1 MTHYCRKGVHGVIFA
16 LLLGLIFLAGCGAS
30 KTYLLNLSYNPL
42 GTPQFLPISAK
53 PATLAIY
60 QFEDVRPDRL
70 YLGRRV
76 YRDGMVDFFKPDAG
90 TVEQVVTQS
99 VVKAMEKAGFK
110 VTRVNRPLNQEKEEF
125 KSIPGDV
132 ALGGRIEA
140 LWVEAKSGYATTDT
154 EAKLRIKVVWGLSKE
169 QVWMTKTIEGS
180 AQETDRP
187 FYQPKYAEAKIN
199 EVFQDGMDKFLKDE
213 NQLRDKILKEK

>member
-1 MTHYCRKGVHGVIFA
+1 MAKHWRNGVNGAILA
-16 LLLGLIFLAGCGAS
+16 LLLGLISLSGCAGS

-110 VTRVNRPLNQEKEEF
+110 ITRVNRPLNQDKEDF

-132 ALGGRIEA
+132 ALGGRIES
-140 LWVEAKSGYATTDT
+140 LWVEAKTGYTTTDT
-154 EAKLRIKVVWGLSKE
+154 DAKLRMKVIWGLPKE
-169 QVWMTKTIEGS
+169 QVWMTKSIEGS

-199 EVFQDGMDKFLKDE
+199 EVFKDGMDKFLKDE
-213 NQLRDKILKEK
+213 NQLREKILKER

>member
-1 MTHYCRKGVHGVIFA
+1 MTKHWRNGVNGAILA
-16 LLLGLIFLAGCGAS
+16 LLLGLISLSGCAAS

-110 VTRVNRPLNQEKEEF
+110 ITRVNRPLNQDKEDF

-132 ALGGRIEA
+132 ALGGRIES
-140 LWVEAKSGYATTDT
+140 LWVEAKTGYTTTDT
-154 EAKLRIKVVWGLSKE
+154 DAKLRMKVIWGLPKE
-169 QVWMTKTIEGS
+169 QVWMTKSIEGS

-199 EVFQDGMDKFLKDE
+199 EVFKDGMDKFLKDE
-213 NQLRDKILKEK
+213 NQLREKILKER

>member
-1 MTHYCRKGVHGVIFA
+1 MTKHWRNGVNGAILA
-16 LLLGLIFLAGCGAS
+16 LLLGLISLSGCAAS

-110 VTRVNRPLNQEKEEF
+110 ITRVNRPLNQDKEDF

-132 ALGGRIEA
+132 ALGGRIES
-140 LWVEAKSGYATTDT
+140 LWVEAKTGYTTTDT
-154 EAKLRIKVVWGLSKE
+154 DAKLRMKVVWGLPKE
-169 QVWMTKTIEGS
+169 QVWMTKSIEGS

-199 EVFQDGMDKFLKDE
+199 EVFKDGMDKFLKDE
-213 NQLRDKILKEK
+213 NQLREKILKEK

>member
-1 MTHYCRKGVHGVIFA
+1 MAKHWRNGVNGAILA
-16 LLLGLIFLAGCGAS
+16 LLLGLISLSGCAGS

-42 GTPQFLPISAK
+42 GTPQFLPISAR

-110 VTRVNRPLNQEKEEF
+110 ITRVNRPLNQDKEDF

-132 ALGGRIEA
+132 ALGGRIES
-140 LWVEAKSGYATTDT
+140 LWVEAKTGYTTTDT
-154 EAKLRIKVVWGLSKE
+154 DAKLRMKVIWGLPKE
-169 QVWMTKTIEGS
+169 QVWMTKSIEGS

-199 EVFQDGMDKFLKDE
+199 EVFKDGMDKFLKDE
-213 NQLRDKILKEK
+213 NQLREKILKER

>member
-1 MTHYCRKGVHGVIFA
+1 MAKHWRNGVNGAILA
-16 LLLGLIFLAGCGAS
+16 LLLGLISLSGCAGS

-110 VTRVNRPLNQEKEEF
+110 ITRVNRPLNQDKEDF

-132 ALGGRIEA
+132 ALGGRIES
-140 LWVEAKSGYATTDT
+140 LWVEAKTGYTTTDT
-154 EAKLRIKVVWGLSKE
+154 DAKLRMKVVWGLPKE
-169 QVWMTKTIEGS
+169 QVWMTKSIEGS

-199 EVFQDGMDKFLKDE
+199 EVFKDGMDKFLKDE
-213 NQLRDKILKEK
+213 NQLREKILKEK

>member
-1 MTHYCRKGVHGVIFA
+1 MAKHWRNGVNGAILA
-16 LLLGLIFLAGCGAS
+16 LLLGLISLSGCAGS

-110 VTRVNRPLNQEKEEF
+110 ITRVNRPLNQDKEDF

-132 ALGGRIEA
+132 ALGGRIES
-140 LWVEAKSGYATTDT
+140 LWVEAKTGYTTTDT
-154 EAKLRIKVVWGLSKE
+154 DAKMRIKVVWGLPKE

-199 EVFQDGMDKFLKDE
+199 EVFKDGMDKFLKDE
-213 NQLRDKILKEK
+213 NQLREKILKEK

>member
-1 MTHYCRKGVHGVIFA
+1 MANCCRNGVYGAILVLF
-16 LLLGLIFLAGCGAS
+16 LGLFFLGGCAGS

-42 GTPQFLPISAK
+42 GTPQFLSISAK
-53 PATLAIY
+53 PVTLAIY
-60 QFEDVRPDRL
+60 QFEDARPDRL

-110 VTRVNRPLNQEKEEF
+110 VARINRPLNQDKEDF
-125 KSIPGDV
+125 KNIPGDV

-140 LWVEAKSGYATTDT
+140 LWVEAKTGYATTDT
-154 EAKLRIKVVWGLSKE
+154 EAKLRIKVVWGLPKE
-169 QVWMTKTIEGS
+169 QVWMTKSIEGS

-199 EVFQDGMDKFLKDE
+199 EVFKDGMDKFLKDE
-213 NQLRDKILKEK
+213 TQLREKILKDK

>member
-1 MTHYCRKGVHGVIFA
+1 MSDYCRKGIHGAILAA
-16 LLLGLIFLAGCGAS
+16 LLGFVILAGCAGS
-30 KTYLLNLSYNPL
+30 KTYLLNLSYSPL

-53 PATLAIY
+53 PATLAVY
-60 QFEDVRPDRL
+60 QFEDVRPDRV

-90 TVEQVVTQS
+90 TVQEVVTES

-110 VTRVNRPLNQEKEEF
+110 ITRVNRPLNQDKEDF
-125 KSIPGDV
+125 KNIPADV
-132 ALGGRIEA
+132 VLGGRIEA
-140 LWVEAKSGYATTDT
+140 LWVEAKSGYTTTNTD
-154 EAKLRIKVVWGLSKE
+154 AKLRIKVVWGLTKE

-187 FYQPKYAEAKIN
+187 FYQPKHAEAKVN
-199 EVFQDGMDKFLKDE
+199 EVFKDGLDKFLKDE
-213 NQLRDKILKEK
+213 NQLREKILKNR

>member
-1 MTHYCRKGVHGVIFA
+1 MSNYCRNGGYGVILA
-16 LLLGLIFLAGCGAS
+16 LLLGSIFLVGCAGS
-30 KTYLLNLSYNPL
+30 KTYLLNLSYSPL

-53 PATLAIY
+53 PATLAVY
-60 QFEDVRPDRL
+60 QFEDVRPDRV

-90 TVEQVVTQS
+90 TVQEVVTES
-99 VVKAMEKAGFK
+99 VIKAMEKAGFK
-110 VTRVNRPLNQEKEEF
+110 ITRVNRPLNQDKEDF
-125 KSIPGDV
+125 KNIPVDV

-140 LWVEAKSGYATTDT
+140 LWVEAKSGYTTTNTD
-154 EAKLRIKVVWGLSKE
+154 AKLRIKVVWGLPKD

-187 FYQPKYAEAKIN
+187 FYQPKHAEAKIN
-199 EVFQDGMDKFLKDE
+199 EVFKDGLDKFLKDE
-213 NQLRDKILKEK
+213 NQLREKILKNR

>member
-1 MTHYCRKGVHGVIFA
+1 MAKHWRNGVNGAILA
-16 LLLGLIFLAGCGAS
+16 LLLGLISLSGCAGS

-110 VTRVNRPLNQEKEEF
+110 ITRVNRPLNQDKEDF

-132 ALGGRIEA
+132 ALGGRIES
-140 LWVEAKSGYATTDT
+140 LWVEAKTGYTTTDT
-154 EAKLRIKVVWGLSKE
+154 DAKMRIKVVWGLPKE

-199 EVFQDGMDKFLKDE
+199 EVFRDGMDRFLKDE
-213 NQLRDKILKEK
+213 NQLREKILKEK

>member
-1 MTHYCRKGVHGVIFA
+1 MVKYCRNGFSGAVLA
-16 LLLGLIFLAGCGAS
+16 LLLGLISLAGCAGS
-30 KTYLLNLSYNPL
+30 KTYLLNLSYSPL

-53 PATLAIY
+53 PATLAVY
-60 QFEDVRPDRL
+60 QFEDVRPDRI

-110 VTRVNRPLNQEKEEF
+110 IVMVNRRLNQDKEDF
-125 KSIPGDV
+125 KDIPGDV

-140 LWVEAKSGYATTDT
+140 LWVEAKTGYTTTDT
-154 EAKLRIKVVWGLSKE
+154 DAKLRVKVIWGIPKE
-169 QVWMTKTIEGS
+169 RIWMTKTIEGS

-199 EVFQDGMDKFLKDE
+199 EVFKDGMDKFLKDE
-213 NQLRDKILKEK
+213 NQLREKILKEK

>member
-1 MTHYCRKGVHGVIFA
+1 MANCCRNGVYGAILVLF
-16 LLLGLIFLAGCGAS
+16 LGLFFLGGCAGS

-42 GTPQFLPISAK
+42 GTPQFLSISAK
-53 PATLAIY
+53 PVTLAIY
-60 QFEDVRPDRL
+60 QFEDARPDRL

-110 VTRVNRPLNQEKEEF
+110 ITRVNRPLIQEKEDF
-125 KSIPGDV
+125 KSIPADV
-132 ALGGRIEA
+132 ALGGKIEA
-140 LWVEAKSGYATTDT
+140 LWVEAKTGYATTDT
-154 EAKLRIKVVWGLSKE
+154 EAKLRIKVVWGLPKE
-169 QVWMTKTIEGS
+169 QVWMTKSIEGS

-199 EVFQDGMDKFLKDE
+199 EVFKDGMDKFLKDE
-213 NQLRDKILKEK
+213 TQLREKIQKEK

>member
-1 MTHYCRKGVHGVIFA
+1 MAKHCRNGVYGAIFA
-16 LLLGLIFLAGCGAS
+16 LLLGLISLAGCAAS

-60 QFEDVRPDRL
+60 QFEDARPDRL

-90 TVEQVVTQS
+90 TVEQVMNQS

-110 VTRVNRPLNQEKEEF
+110 ITRVNRLLNQDKEDF

-140 LWVEAKSGYATTDT
+140 LWVEAKSGYVTTDT
-154 EAKLRIKVVWGLSKE
+154 DAKLRIKVVWGLPKE

-180 AQETDRP
+180 AQETERP
-187 FYQPKYAEAKIN
+187 FYEPKYAEAKIN
-199 EVFQDGMDKFLKDE
+199 EVFKDGMDKFLKDE
-213 NQLRDKILKEK
+213 NQLREKILKEK

>member
-1 MTHYCRKGVHGVIFA
+1 MAKHWRNGVNGAILA
-16 LLLGLIFLAGCGAS
+16 LLLGLFSLAGCAAS

-42 GTPQFLPISAK
+42 GTPQFLPITAK

-60 QFEDVRPDRL
+60 QFEDVRPDRV

-90 TVEQVVTQS
+90 TVEQVVNQS

-110 VTRVNRPLNQEKEEF
+110 IIRVNRPLNQDKEDF
-125 KSIPGDV
+125 KNIPADV
-132 ALGGRIEA
+132 ALGGRIES
-140 LWVEAKSGYATTDT
+140 LWVEAKSGYVTTDT
-154 EAKLRIKVVWGLSKE
+154 DAKLRIKLVWALPKE

-180 AQETDRP
+180 AQETERP
-187 FYQPKYAEAKIN
+187 LYEPKYAEAKIN
-199 EVFQDGMDKFLKDE
+199 EVFKDGMDKFLKDE
-213 NQLRDKILKEK
+213 NQLREKILKEK